1 MAQKSHK
8 LQRAAIE
15 LALDR
20 VLKYIYKD
28 PYPNLV
34 KMADRVGKL
43 FSGLFP
49 PENFKKF
56 KEAAAD
62 PDNIWTQY
70 ALGIL
75 RDEDPRV
82 VKQMLMSL
90 GVDAGLYGTK
100 TVRRLREEMHC
111 NVPFI
116 ILFDPTS
123 ACNLK
128 CKGCWAAEYGYKQSL
143 TNEEMDSIVT
153 QGKEMGTHFYMLT
166 GGEPLIRK
174 NDIIAL
180 ARKHNDCAFVIYT
193 NATLVDQK
201 FCDDMNEVGNIGL
214 ALSLEGTEESNDWRR
229 GEGAYRRT
237 IDAMDLLH
245 KNKCLFGVS
254 ICYTRKNLEYVTG
267 DAFID
272 MIIEKGAKYAL
283 CFNYMP
289 VGHDADKELIPT
301 PEQREFMYNWL
312 RKVRNS
318 KTGKPIFVMDFQN
331 DAEYVGGCIAGGRNY
346 FHINS
351 AGDIEPCVFIHYS
364 DTNIRTHTLKEALK
378 SPLFTEYYHGQPFND
393 NHLRP
398 CPMLE
403 NPELLR
409 DMVKRSGAKSSDL
422 ICPEDVD
429 TLCDKCVDFAAA
441 WKPEADRIWKSR
453 KHRDTHTQYFR
464 DTEEGKAYF
473 AGCGGNCQACA
484 SAQPKA
490 AESTD
495 NAASKKAEK
504 TSAESADAAANTDSK
519 AV

>member
-1 MAQKSHK
+1 MANSHK
-8 LQRAAIE
+8 VQRAAIAV
-15 LALDR
+15 ALDQT
-20 VLKYIYKD
+20 LKYIYKN
-28 PYPNLV
+28 PQENLV
-34 KMADRVGKL
+34 KLADRVGGI
-43 FSGLFP
+43 FGGLFP
-49 PENFKKF
+49 KENFEKF
-56 KEAAAD
+56 KAAAKD
-62 PDNIWTQY
+62 PENIWTQF
-70 ALGIL
+70 ALSIL
-75 RDEDPRV
+75 RDVDPRV
-82 VKQMLMSL
+82 VKQMLLSL

-100 TVRRLREEMHC
+100 TVRALREELHC

-128 CKGCWAAEYGYKQSL
+128 CKGCWAAEYGHKQSL
-143 TNEEMDSIVT
+143 TNEEMQSIVS

-174 NDIIAL
+174 DDIVAL
-180 ARKHNDCAFVIYT
+180 ARENRDCAFVIYT

-201 FCDDMNEVGNIGL
+201 FCDEMNEVGNIGL

-229 GEGAYRRT
+229 GDGAYQKT
-237 IDAMDLLH
+237 LAAMDLLQ

-254 ICYTRKNLEYVTG
+254 VCYTRKNLDTVTS
-267 DAFID
+267 DAFMD

-289 VGHDADKELIPT
+289 VGHDADKDLIPT
-301 PEQREFMYNWL
+301 PDQREYMYKWL

-364 DTNIRTHTLKEALK
+364 DTNIRTHTLKEALT
-378 SPLFTEYYHGQPFND
+378 SPLFMQYYHNQPFND

-403 NPELLR
+403 NPEKLR
-409 DMVKRSGAKSSDL
+409 EMVTVSGAHSTDL
-422 ICPEDVD
+422 QSPESVEH
-429 TLCDKCVDFAAA
+429 LCSKCERYARD
-441 WKPEADRIWKSR
+441 WKPVADELWENSPR
-453 KHRDTHTQYFR
+453 K
-464 DTEEGKAYF
+464 
-473 AGCGGNCQACA
+473 
-484 SAQPKA
+484 
-490 AESTD
+490 
-495 NAASKKAEK
+495 EK
-504 TSAESADAAANTDSK
+504 FK
-519 AV
+519 